1 MPYIRGK
8 LKGEL
13 TAPEL
18 RRLIKQHNKL
28 MSITIPTGTKRDGL
42 LKLISDNG
50 YKVNHAGKKLEPS
63 VQMKR
68 KPVVKLPPPVQR
80 KKKSQEDK
88 DLDKEIKEL
97 MLVSDRLER
106 QKKKKAPKG
115 FHYMPDG
122 KLMKDS
128 DMKKKEK
135 PKKEFKLKSP
145 RKVGEVAKPTK
156 KPAGFD
162 MKITFKSG
170 DLENQVRNTTKG
182 FLKIANEN
190 NVKSF
195 LEKVRR
201 SLGTL
206 NLNEKDRRELVD
218 IAKSVIKLNRPKLS
232 SLVD

>member
-18 RRLIKQHNKL
+18 RRLIRQHNKL

-42 LKLISDNG
+42 LKLINDNG

-106 QKKKKAPKG
+106 QKKKEKPK
-115 FHYMPDG
+115 
-122 KLMKDS
+122 KEE
-128 DMKKKEK
+128 KKEK

-156 KPAGFD
+156 KSVGFD

-170 DLENQVRNTTKG
+170 NLENQVRQTTKG
-182 FLKIANEN
+182 YLKIANEN
-190 NVKSF
+190 NVKPF
-195 LEKVRR
+195 LEKVKR

-206 NLNEKDRRELVD
+206 NLNEKDRRELID